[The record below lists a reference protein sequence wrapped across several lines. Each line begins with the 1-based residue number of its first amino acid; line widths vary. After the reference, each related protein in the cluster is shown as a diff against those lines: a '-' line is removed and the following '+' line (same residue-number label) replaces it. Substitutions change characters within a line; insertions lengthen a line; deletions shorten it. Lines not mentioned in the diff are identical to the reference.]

1 MDWTDRHC
9 RYFWR
14 TLSRRSRVYTEMVT
28 TGALLFGDVASH
40 LQFNDEEH
48 PVALQLGGAEPREL
62 AQCARLAEDWGYDE
76 VNLNCGCPSDRV
88 QNGRFG
94 ACLMLEPERVRD
106 CVAAM
111 IDACSIPV
119 TVKQRIGI
127 DDQEDYGRFRDFVGT
142 VASGGCSV
150 FIVHARNAWL
160 QGLSPKENRDI
171 PPLKYDWVIRLKREF
186 PALTIVLNGGLTS
199 LEECTDHLNN
209 LDGVMLGRAAYQN
222 PWMLSRVDSK
232 LFEIHDPLR
241 SRSEA
246 IDAMIP
252 YIERHLAGGG
262 KLHHVTR
269 HLLGLYSR
277 QPGGRQFRRA
287 LSENAHREDATAH
300 TLLAAVELCAISDQA
315 VATARH

>member
-1 MDWTDRHC
+1 
-9 RYFWR
+9 
-14 TLSRRSRVYTEMVT
+14 MVT

-40 LQFNDEEH
+40 LQFNEEEH
-48 PVALQLGGAEPREL
+48 PVALQLGGAEPEEL
-62 AQCARLAEDWGYDE
+62 AKCARLAEDWGYDE

-106 CVAAM
+106 CVSAM
-111 IDACSIPV
+111 MNACSIPV
-119 TVKQRIGI
+119 TIKQRIGI
-127 DDQEDYGRFRDFVGT
+127 DDQEDYSLFRDFVGT

-171 PPLKYDWVIRLKREF
+171 PPLKYDWVMRLKREF
-186 PALTIVLNGGLTS
+186 PALTIVLNGGISS
-199 LEECTDHLNN
+199 LEECTDHLKH
-209 LDGVMLGRAAYQN
+209 LDGVMLGRAAYQS
-222 PWMLSRVDSK
+222 PWLLSHVDST
-232 LFEIHDPLR
+232 LFDCPDPLI
-241 SRSEA
+241 SRAEA
-246 IDAMIP
+246 VEAMIP
-252 YIERHLAGGG
+252 YIEKHLAGDG

-287 LSENAHREDATAH
+287 LSENAHKDNATVQ
-300 TLLAAVELCAISDQA
+300 TLLQAVELCANSKQA
-315 VATARH
+315 ETAVYT

>member
-14 TLSRRSRVYTEMVT
+14 ALSRHSRVYTEMVT

-40 LQFNDEEH
+40 LQFNEEEH
-48 PVALQLGGAEPREL
+48 PVALQLGGAEPEEL
-62 AQCARLAEDWGYDE
+62 AKCARLAEDWGYDE

-106 CVAAM
+106 CVSAM
-111 IDACSIPV
+111 MNACSIPV
-119 TVKQRIGI
+119 TIKQRIGI
-127 DDQEDYGRFRDFVGT
+127 DDQEDYSLFRDFVGT

-171 PPLKYDWVIRLKREF
+171 PPLKHDWVMRLKREF
-186 PALTIVLNGGLTS
+186 PALTIVLNGGISS
-199 LEECTDHLNN
+199 LEECTDHLKH
-209 LDGVMLGRAAYQN
+209 LDGVMLGRAAYQS
-222 PWMLSRVDSK
+222 PWLLSHVDST
-232 LFEIHDPLR
+232 LFDCPDPLI
-241 SRSEA
+241 SRAEA
-246 IDAMIP
+246 VEAMIP
-252 YIERHLAGGG
+252 YIEKHLAGDG

-287 LSENAHREDATAH
+287 LSENAHKDNATVQ
-300 TLLAAVELCAISDQA
+300 TLLQAVELCANSKQA
-315 VATARH
+315 ETAVHT

>member
-1 MDWTDRHC
+1 
-9 RYFWR
+9 
-14 TLSRRSRVYTEMVT
+14 MVT

-40 LQFNDEEH
+40 LQFNEEEH
-48 PVALQLGGAEPREL
+48 PVALQLGGAEPEEL
-62 AQCARLAEDWGYDE
+62 AKCARLAEDWGYDE

-106 CVAAM
+106 CVSAM
-111 IDACSIPV
+111 MNACSIPV
-119 TVKQRIGI
+119 TIKQRIGI
-127 DDQEDYGRFRDFVGT
+127 DDQEDYSLFRDFVGT

-171 PPLKYDWVIRLKREF
+171 PPLKYDWVMRLKREF
-186 PALTIVLNGGLTS
+186 PALTIVLNGGISS
-199 LEECTDHLNN
+199 LEECTDHLKH
-209 LDGVMLGRAAYQN
+209 LDGVMLGRAAYQS
-222 PWMLSRVDSK
+222 PWLLSHVDST
-232 LFEIHDPLR
+232 LFDCPDPLI
-241 SRSEA
+241 SRAEA
-246 IDAMIP
+246 VEAMIP
-252 YIERHLAGGG
+252 YIEKHLAGDG

-287 LSENAHREDATAH
+287 LSENAHKDNATVQ
-300 TLLAAVELCAISDQA
+300 TLLQAVELCANSKQA
-315 VATARH
+315 ETAVHT

>member
-14 TLSRRSRVYTEMVT
+14 ALSRHSRVYTEMVT

-40 LQFNDEEH
+40 LQFNEEEH
-48 PVALQLGGAEPREL
+48 PVALQLGGAEPEEL
-62 AQCARLAEDWGYDE
+62 AKCARLAEDWGYDE

-106 CVAAM
+106 CVSAM
-111 IDACSIPV
+111 MNACSIPV
-119 TVKQRIGI
+119 TIKQRIGI
-127 DDQEDYGRFRDFVGT
+127 DDQEDYSLFRDFVGT

-171 PPLKYDWVIRLKREF
+171 PPLKHDWVMRLKREF
-186 PALTIVLNGGLTS
+186 PALTIVLNGGISS
-199 LEECTDHLNN
+199 LEECTDHLKH
-209 LDGVMLGRAAYQN
+209 LDGVMLGRAAYQS
-222 PWMLSRVDSK
+222 PWLLSQVDST
-232 LFEIHDPLR
+232 LFDCPDPLI
-241 SRSEA
+241 SRAEA
-246 IDAMIP
+246 VEAMIP
-252 YIERHLAGGG
+252 YIEKHLAGDG

-287 LSENAHREDATAH
+287 LSENAHKDNATVQ
-300 TLLAAVELCAISDQA
+300 TLLQAVELCANSKQA
-315 VATARH
+315 ETAVHT